1 MICPYKNNKQ
11 TLHVFEAKILQF
23 LKKYLTLGGNLIYCL
38 SIFFMVVVVPCIS
51 DTFVTFAGNY
61 FHLVKVFL
69 RWTFYSCSMLWLP
82 LEYLKKSIMVARK
95 NTVNIIVFN
104 FDEIQINVFFTLSG
118 LKELQ
123 NYILIIIRCHYF
135 IQCRFM
141 SVCILPLYF
150 QKTSFHLFVFY
161 VFPVCVSNLM
171 QSLRVYNICMIIDY
185 KDLICNFLLTR

>member
-38 SIFFMVVVVPCIS
+38 SIFFVVVVVPCIS

-95 NTVNIIVFN
+95 NTAIWLYLILMKSKLM
-104 FDEIQINVFFTLSG
+104 FF
-118 LKELQ
+118 
-123 NYILIIIRCHYF
+123 YIKGIKGAPKLHFKHY
-135 IQCRFM
+135 
-141 SVCILPLYF
+141 
-150 QKTSFHLFVFY
+150 
-161 VFPVCVSNLM
+161 
-171 QSLRVYNICMIIDY
+171 SLRSLFYSMQVYVSLHFTSILSEN
-185 KDLICNFLLTR
+185 